1 MPTYEEQQ
9 KALRATVPQ
18 GTVGATEL
26 ESQGFT
32 DVGTQPIDTSQPS
45 PATIQAGLSKV
56 GTSAVGP
63 DGKPIYDVFSG
74 TEHIQ
79 DPSDPRLKGVDIA
92 GLPEGQAPTGFKSKF
107 ETGFDQANQ
116 TLGDQA
122 KDVSSAQGLALT
134 SQYAPSKRNDFSSM
148 FIQQDEILGGLVKSV
163 QDFIKPENESK
174 TLVENY
180 KAMQKEAGFDV
191 INE

>member
-26 ESQGFT
+26 GRQGFT

-45 PATIQAGLSKV
+45 PATVQTGLSKV
-56 GTSAVGP
+56 GTSSVGP
-63 DGKPIYDVFSG
+63 DGKPIYDVFAG
-74 TEHIQ
+74 QEHIQ

-107 ETGFDQANQ
+107 QTGFNQANQ

-122 KDVSSAQGLALT
+122 KDVSSAQGSALVN
-134 SQYAPSKRNDFSSM
+134 QYSPTK
-148 FIQQDEILGGLVKSV
+148 K
-163 QDFIKPENESK
+163 
-174 TLVENY
+174 
-180 KAMQKEAGFDV
+180 
-191 INE
+191 